1 MSLNAYAIVSA
12 GVRCLHFRQD
22 PRAMRMDWSYKKYF
36 RARVEYLSLETREMD
51 RGWDEYNLVNNVSE
65 RGV

>member
-1 MSLNAYAIVSA
+1 
-12 GVRCLHFRQD
+12 
-22 PRAMRMDWSYKKYF
+22 MRMDWSYKKYF